1 MNPEIQQALTS
12 FRKDDPVE
20 IWEAAR
26 TLVRLEANE
35 ATDQLIELARTPG
48 ASDRRTAALWTLG
61 FLRSLPATEPLLA
74 ILNDTSEPPA
84 VRAQAAESLGY
95 IGDSEKSAD
104 IRPFVVNNLQDPNP
118 DVVYWSAFALRT
130 VGDMSVVPALQELV
144 TSTATTSNQE
154 SVATEAKEVI
164 KQITLKYINAKQDQ

>member
-12 FRKDDPVE
+12 FRDDDPVE

-26 TLVRLEANE
+26 TLVRLEANQ

-48 ASDRRTAALWTLG
+48 PADRRIAALWTLG
-61 FLRSLPATEPLLA
+61 FLRAQSAAEPLLA
-74 ILNDTSEPPA
+74 ILNDMSEPPA

-95 IGDSEKSAD
+95 IGDSQESAD
-104 IRPFVVNNLQDPNP
+104 IRPSLVNNLREPNP

-130 VGDMSVVPALQELV
+130 VGDMSVVPALQELAASTAV
-144 TSTATTSNQE
+144 TSNNE
-154 SVATEAKEVI
+154 SVATEAKEAI
-164 KQITLKYINAKQDQ
+164 EQIILKHAKRDL